1 MRAKLR
7 QTEGIR
13 NWVLGIRN
21 WVLGIAYCLLGITCQ
36 KNIYLHLI
44 FTNMPKLF
52 YQLFIT
58 LYPFV
63 ARLVS
68 PFNKKAK
75 LWVSGRRNIF
85 NEIKSRLQNDTSKKV
100 WFHAASLGEFEQG
113 MPLMEAVKKN
123 YPAYKIVLTFFSP
136 SGYENKKDYKAG
148 DFIFYMPM
156 DSKHNASLFY
166 DIVKPEL
173 IIFIKYE
180 YWYHYLSEAAKRNIP
195 VLLVSGFFLSQF
207 SFFKWYGSISR
218 KMLRFF
224 THLFVQNESSASLL
238 NSININNIS
247 VSGDTRFDRVLEI
260 AANFK
265 PIPEIEKLC
274 KGKTTIV
281 AGSTWTEDDEVL
293 DHYTWIHPEYFFII
307 APHDIGKERIDEC
320 KKLYRNAMLY
330 SEISNQQSA
339 ISSQS
344 PMDNQQSAVSSQLEE
359 SCGQSAVN
367 SIELPVSSKDLETK
381 NEKRETRNEKRETR
395 NVLIIDNIGTLK
407 YLYAYAS
414 VCFVG
419 GGFGGDGIHNILE
432 AAVYYKPIVFGAEY
446 EKFAEAI
453 DLLDKGGAFTVLDA
467 LELEDQL
474 DELLNNGEEYKSACS
489 IAGEYVKS
497 KAGAT
502 QQVMQYIQ
510 ENRLLTN

>member
-1 MRAKLR
+1 
-7 QTEGIR
+7 
-13 NWVLGIRN
+13 
-21 WVLGIAYCLLGITCQ
+21 
-36 KNIYLHLI
+36 
-44 FTNMPKLF
+44 MPKLF
-52 YQLFIT
+52 YQLFIA

-75 LWVSGRRNIF
+75 LWVGGRINIF
-85 NEIKSRLQNDTSKKV
+85 DEIKSRLQNDTSKKV

-113 MPLMEAVKKN
+113 IPLMEEVKKN
-123 YPAYKIVLTFFSP
+123 YPEYKIVLTFFSS
-136 SGYENKKDYKAG
+136 SGYENKKDYKGA

-180 YWYHYLSEAAKRNIP
+180 YWYYYLSGAAKRNIP

-218 KMLRFF
+218 KMLHFF

-238 NSININNIS
+238 HSININHIS

-281 AGSTWTEDDEVL
+281 AGSTWTEDDEAL

-307 APHDIGKERIDEC
+307 APHDISKERIDEC

-330 SEISNQQSA
+330 SEISNQ
-339 ISSQS
+339 
-344 PMDNQQSAVSSQLEE
+344 LEE
-359 SCGQSAVN
+359 ACGQSAVN
-367 SIELPVSSKDLETK
+367 SIELPVSSKD
-381 NEKRETRNEKRETR
+381 
-395 NVLIIDNIGTLK
+395 
-407 YLYAYAS
+407 
-414 VCFVG
+414 
-419 GGFGGDGIHNILE
+419 
-432 AAVYYKPIVFGAEY
+432 
-446 EKFAEAI
+446 
-453 DLLDKGGAFTVLDA
+453 
-467 LELEDQL
+467 
-474 DELLNNGEEYKSACS
+474 
-489 IAGEYVKS
+489 
-497 KAGAT
+497 
-502 QQVMQYIQ
+502 
-510 ENRLLTN
+510 